1 MSLDSLYAHVMQKL
15 FKVKRAFCIIDR
27 CIRPNEQMIAGRF
40 DQEKVQTQ
48 LRYTGV
54 LETTRIRQQVG
65 SSVNL
70 RFDVISFMRL
80 TFLYLKLF

>member
-1 MSLDSLYAHVMQKL
+1 
-15 FKVKRAFCIIDR
+15 
-27 CIRPNEQMIAGRF
+27 MIAGRF

-70 RFDVISFMRL
+70 RVDVISFMRL
-80 TFLYLKLF
+80 TFLYLKLFRDIRRESRLQNSWKGTSVC

>member
-1 MSLDSLYAHVMQKL
+1 
-15 FKVKRAFCIIDR
+15 
-27 CIRPNEQMIAGRF
+27 MIAGRF

-70 RFDVISFMRL
+70 SLMLFLLCDSRFYI
-80 TFLYLKLF
+80 